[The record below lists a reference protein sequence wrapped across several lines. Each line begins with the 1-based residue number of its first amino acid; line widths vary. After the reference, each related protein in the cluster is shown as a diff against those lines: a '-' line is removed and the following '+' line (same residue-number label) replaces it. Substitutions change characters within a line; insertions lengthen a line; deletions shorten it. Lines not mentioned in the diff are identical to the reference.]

1 MLVSRFPIASRAR
14 SVVGRTSSHFGAT
27 SRRPFAGP
35 ATTRTD
41 GMLSSM
47 PFDIDM
53 DWSLEP
59 PGIVAR
65 CVPPA
70 KYANNG
76 NTLHGGIAA
85 LLLDETM
92 AALGQTLDKVFN
104 VTGTLNLKYRR
115 PIPLDGRPLRVEAWR
130 DGAGR
135 RATKVFGRI
144 RTADGVVA
152 VEAEGLFIRVNGL

>member
-1 MLVSRFPIASRAR
+1 
-14 SVVGRTSSHFGAT
+14 
-27 SRRPFAGP
+27 
-35 ATTRTD
+35 
-41 GMLSSM
+41 M

-65 CVPPA
+65 CVAPA

-92 AALGQTLDKVFN
+92 AALGQTLDKAYN

-115 PIPLDGRPLRVEAWR
+115 PIPLDGRTLRVEAWR
-130 DGAGR
+130 ESEGR

-144 RTADGVVA
+144 VTADGVVA
-152 VEAEGLFIRVNGL
+152 VEAHGLFLRVDGN